1 MAPPLPTPPR
11 PDGQAET
18 YTRENPMDLFADF
31 IEWRCEGCGDV
42 IEIDGEFRT
51 LCSCDAAE

>member
-1 MAPPLPTPPR
+1 
-11 PDGQAET
+11 
-18 YTRENPMDLFADF
+18 MDLFADF
-31 IEWRCEGCGDV
+31 IEWRCDGCGDV